1 MSAGLDYPLSLAV
14 EDFVPVLLTG
24 AGAALLIGPL
34 RSHGARTAR
43 TAAAGTAL
51 VLLGGLSKA
60 TWKLLVAMDGPDV
73 AFMNKALFPCLSA
86 GFLLLAHAVLTLPTD
101 GRDPAAGRRPPPLWG
116 LAAVWLAAGAAGLLL
131 RSTAAHLVLAIMA
144 VTVCAVRLIL
154 LARSDGDIPA
164 AAAGGLWLTGMY
176 ALGPLAARP
185 DQSVALQWVEQSA
198 NTLTQ
203 GAFVLLAW
211 RLAKRRRAVPSSP
224 SPSPSPSPSSSPSSG
239 RSAA

>member
-1 MSAGLDYPLSLAV
+1 MSAALDYPLSLAV

-34 RSHGARTAR
+34 RTLRPRTGR

-51 VLLGGLSKA
+51 ILLGGLSKA
-60 TWKLLVAMDGPDV
+60 VWKLLVALDGPDV
-73 AFMNKALFPCLSA
+73 QAMNKALFPCLSF
-86 GFLLLAHAVLTLPTD
+86 GFLLLAHALLTLPSN
-101 GRDPAAGRRPPPLWG
+101 GPGDPARRTPPPLWG
-116 LAAVWLAAGAAGLLL
+116 FAALWSATGAAGLAL
-131 RSTAAHLVLAIMA
+131 RSTAPHMVLTIVA
-144 VTVCAVRLIL
+144 VTVCGVRLIL
-154 LARSDGDIPA
+154 LARAHGDTAA

-176 ALGPLAARP
+176 VLGPLAARP

-211 RLAKRRRAVPSSP
+211 RLEKRLRAASSL
-224 SPSPSPSPSSSPSSG
+224 SSSPTSD